1 MLTVHDQLVVQ
12 CEIEDAEEVAYD
24 LETAMNRSFQDI
36 LRYKV
41 TSDESR
47 GYSFAEL

>member
-1 MLTVHDQLVVQ
+1 MHDQLVIQ
-12 CEIEDAEEVAYD
+12 CDIGDQEVSAED
-24 LETAMNRSFQDI
+24 LCIAMNGAFQDI